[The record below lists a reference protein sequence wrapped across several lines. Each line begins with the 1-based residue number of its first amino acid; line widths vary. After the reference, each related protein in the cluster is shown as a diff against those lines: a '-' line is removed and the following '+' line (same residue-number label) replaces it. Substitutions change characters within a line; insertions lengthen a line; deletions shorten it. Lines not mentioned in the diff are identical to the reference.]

1 MTRAPEDHP
10 ELLSVGLTTL
20 DVVHRAA
27 APPPVNTKITAE
39 RQDVAAGGP
48 AANAAVVAQSL
59 GVPATLVTAVG
70 HSPVAAAARADLRAR
85 GVRVLDTAPE
95 HDLAVSAIVVSQ
107 ESGQRTVTSL
117 DSGGSD
123 PVWPDQAGLGSPA
136 VVLIDGH
143 YPHLALAAAEYA
155 REHGALVVLD
165 AGRWREVFAELF
177 PLADIAAASAD
188 FTLPG
193 GDRGPAALVRAGA
206 RMGVVTHGAAAVQF
220 ATAREHGQVPVP
232 AVPVRDTLGAGDT
245 FHGALAASLALRG
258 RVDGASVAAVQDA
271 VRVAAHRVGWIG
283 PRSFLADLPPV
294 GR

>member
-1 MTRAPEDHP
+1 RAGPGPAHRGGSAGGPQSQRRGRTTGPAQRCRTRRHTHRLRLRGGVRGDGELMTRAPEDHP
-10 ELLSVGLTTL
+10 ELLSVDLTTL

-48 AANAAVVAQSL
+48 AATAAVVAQAL

-70 HSPVAAAARADLRAR
+70 HSPVAAAARADLQAR

-165 AGRWREVFAELF
+165 AGRWREVFA
-177 PLADIAAASAD
+177 
-188 FTLPG
+188 
-193 GDRGPAALVRAGA
+193 
-206 RMGVVTHGAAAVQF
+206 
-220 ATAREHGQVPVP
+220 
-232 AVPVRDTLGAGDT
+232 
-245 FHGALAASLALRG
+245 
-258 RVDGASVAAVQDA
+258 
-271 VRVAAHRVGWIG
+271 
-283 PRSFLADLPPV
+283 
-294 GR
+294 